1 MTRGGERRDTGAVA
15 DNTSIH
21 LGYEYA
27 DNTSHI
33 DHQIHLG
40 YEYADIDNLYI

>member
-15 DNTSIH
+15 DNTTIH
-21 LGYEYA
+21 LGYA
-27 DNTSHI
+27 NNTSHI